1 VSEVTESLPETLSAD
16 ALDEID
22 ARAARA
28 SAGPWRTH
36 VANGDHSVRNARDE
50 PVASAARVVR
60 DCPLGLDADDAHF
73 IAHARDDVPRLVAEV
88 RRLRGLLGAHADGP
102 SLGFSWQD
110 VDDELEEEFRQ
121 REFAEQA
128 LIIRN
133 SDAAD
138 EARSLAARHRDR
150 AARIARLLHPRTG

>member
-1 VSEVTESLPETLSAD
+1 MTHAIESPTDPLAAE

-28 SAGPWRTH
+28 SLGPWRTH
-36 VANGDHSVRNARDE
+36 VVNGDHSVRDARGE
-50 PVASAARVVR
+50 PVASAARVYR
-60 DCPLGLDADDAHF
+60 DCPLGLDADDARF
-73 IAHARDDVPRLVAEV
+73 IAHAREDVPRLVAEV

-102 SLGFSWQD
+102 SLGFTWQD

-128 LIIRN
+128 AIIRN
-133 SDAAD
+133 ADAAA
-138 EARSLAARHRDR
+138 EARALAARHRER
-150 AARIARLLHPRTG
+150 AARIARLLHPRDG